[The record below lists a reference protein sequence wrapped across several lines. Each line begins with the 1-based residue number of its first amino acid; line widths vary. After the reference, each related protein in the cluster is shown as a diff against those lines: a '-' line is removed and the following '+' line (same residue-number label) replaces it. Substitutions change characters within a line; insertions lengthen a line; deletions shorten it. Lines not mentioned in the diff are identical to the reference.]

1 MIEMHLGTL
10 MKLPLN
16 LENKDMLNYSVVKH
30 VYLFISQIYSY
41 GYWRKE
47 REHLIRNIG
56 KGLRLALI
64 NGLCFDELYK
74 SRNH

>member
-1 MIEMHLGTL
+1 MIKVYLGAL

-16 LENKDMLNYSVVKH
+16 LENKDMLNYTVVSVSV
-30 VYLFISQIYSY
+30 IPQIYSY

-74 SRNH
+74 SRKH